1 MQESVESPGQWKNKQ
16 NGKKVSLGMG
26 NESYDEINNQHMG
39 SRFDPNHQ
47 PNLRQK
53 QHVNGTPKTSLSSQQ
68 AQRRNKNQLNNRVS
82 LSFPIDFIIFCI

>member
-1 MQESVESPGQWKNKQ
+1 
-16 NGKKVSLGMG
+16 MG

-68 AQRRNKNQLNNRVS
+68 AQRRNKNQMNHKIFKNGTYNPNIINV
-82 LSFPIDFIIFCI
+82 IDDSIGGDSGM